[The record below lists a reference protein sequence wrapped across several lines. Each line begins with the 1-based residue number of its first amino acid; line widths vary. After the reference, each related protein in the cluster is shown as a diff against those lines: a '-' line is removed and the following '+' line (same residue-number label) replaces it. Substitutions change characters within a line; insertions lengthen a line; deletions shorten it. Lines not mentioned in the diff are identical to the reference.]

1 MSSEQVLTYTPGYR
15 AVLNGLDVNK
25 GYALASMDGCKTGG
39 LSDNGSSGFR
49 QMIEVEDY
57 IGEIDNISICF
68 KWAPGGGE
76 RHFELNPDITIIEVL
91 VFKACSRGGSP
102 VIQTRFIDN
111 YGNIHSSCPNKAY
124 YGTPLEHRFAFSS
137 DILTPTEDEML
148 SDQVIDFIKDNNLI
162 YNLNITSDHFKQ
174 IQALAGTGREKT
186 IKYVIEQP
194 REIVELKYDRND
206 ILRDLLISFPGCD
219 PWEKA
224 SELLALYS
232 SILDDHM
239 RERDDDLKTCKS
251 CVTEKNNIE
260 KMIVRNRDIDDP
272 DIRAVVE
279 MKRTKLGRIEELI
292 SDIKTR
298 DASRQ
303 GEMRKLR
310 QLICKLNNIPKKLCS
325 TEFI

>member
-15 AVLNGLDVNK
+15 AVLNGLDVNT
-25 GYALASMDGCKTGG
+25 GYALASMDGCKGG
-39 LSDNGSSGFR
+39 YLYNDIRGIMPEREQEKMGK
-49 QMIEVEDY
+49 
-57 IGEIDNISICF
+57 SICF
-68 KWAPGGGE
+68 KWTPGGGV
-76 RHFELNPDITIIEVL
+76 RHFELNPDITIIEMLIIRSCLSCGTPFVR
-91 VFKACSRGGSP
+91 V
-102 VIQTRFIDN
+102 RFIDN
-111 YGNIHSSCPNKAY
+111 YGNIHDSNN
-124 YGTPLEHRFAFSS
+124 THEHREPFYNFSS

-174 IQALAGTGREKT
+174 IQGLAGTGREKI
-186 IKYVIEQP
+186 IKYVIDQP

-219 PWEKA
+219 PWVKA
-224 SELLALYS
+224 SELLALYN

-279 MKRTKLGRIEELI
+279 MKQAKLGRIEALI
-292 SDIKTR
+292 TDIKTR
-298 DASRQ
+298 DASRR

-310 QLICKLNNIPKKLCS
+310 QLICKLNNIPKKSCS